1 MERRIKP
8 QSIRGDISIKRQV
21 VRQSTRSDPG
31 SGVRMANN
39 KQSWKADRTLGTVL
53 IPWTDETERKWM
65 MRVPQCETDASIGI
79 VAGPPD
85 TSSLG
90 LPEALDIALHNELFN
105 RGLLTWQD
113 VKKRPQEIQAAL
125 QSVLKIDSGKIMMLY
140 REI

>member
-1 MERRIKP
+1 MDRRIE
-8 QSIRGDISIKRQV
+8 SEFTRNNISDKRQM
-21 VRQSTRSDPG
+21 VRQPTGRNEG
-31 SGVRMANN
+31 GGVRLADN
-39 KQSWKADRTLGTVL
+39 KQSRALDRALGTVL

-65 MRVPQCETDASIGI
+65 MRVPQGETDASIGI

-90 LPEALDIALHNELFN
+90 LPEVLDIALHNELFN